1 MDVSSKWVLGGS
13 PDLWVRWV
21 LNDPTLEVEELLDAE
36 FQFVGRASD
45 SLLRVRGTEGFFLVL
60 TEVQLRADP
69 RMPRRIRAYAAL
81 AEEKYDLPVYPV
93 VLCLLPSPTGDQIPD
108 QFHSEF
114 RGLVAHQDFRVLKTW
129 QLDADEIL
137 RQEVV
142 PLIPYVP
149 LMQGGDEAAIR
160 TAARLLQ
167 RQTEEEPLQMV
178 LALFASFVLDVTTV
192 QQIVRWNMPALR
204 ESPLYQEILQQGMQQ
219 GLQQGMQQGL
229 QQGMQQGLQQGM
241 QQGLQQGILQ
251 GHRRAILGLL
261 RARLDLSATDLEGVA
276 RRLDRIEGEG
286 SLQALVV
293 EASRVNNLKEFQTA
307 LDKML

>member
-1 MDVSSKWVLGGS
+1 MGK
-13 PDLWVRWV
+13 
-21 LNDPTLEVEELLDAE
+21 
-36 FQFVGRASD
+36 
-45 SLLRVRGTEGFFLVL
+45 
-60 TEVQLRADP
+60 
-69 RMPRRIRAYAAL
+69 M
-81 AEEKYDLPVYPV
+81 
-93 VLCLLPSPTGDQIPD
+93 VLCLLPSPTGDQVPD

-192 QQIVRWNMPALR
+192 QQIVRWNMPVLR
-204 ESPLYQEILQQGMQQ
+204 ESPLYQEI
-219 GLQQGMQQGL
+219 L

-286 SLQALVV
+286 TLQALVV

-307 LDKML
+307 LDNML

>member
-1 MDVSSKWVLGGS
+1 MGKADISSKWVLGGS

-21 LNDPTLEVEELLDAE
+21 LSDPTLEVEELLDAE

-93 VLCLLPSPTGDQIPD
+93 VLCLLPSPTGDQVPD

-192 QQIVRWNMPALR
+192 QQIVRWNMPVLR
-204 ESPLYQEILQQGMQQ
+204 ESPLYQEI
-219 GLQQGMQQGL
+219 L

-286 SLQALVV
+286 TLQALVV

-307 LDKML
+307 LDNML

>member
-1 MDVSSKWVLGGS
+1 
-13 PDLWVRWV
+13 
-21 LNDPTLEVEELLDAE
+21 
-36 FQFVGRASD
+36 VGK
-45 SLLRVRGTEGFFLVL
+45 
-60 TEVQLRADP
+60 
-69 RMPRRIRAYAAL
+69 M
-81 AEEKYDLPVYPV
+81 
-93 VLCLLPSPTGDQIPD
+93 VLCLLPSPTGDQVPD

-192 QQIVRWNMPALR
+192 QQIVRWNMPVLR

-286 SLQALVV
+286 TLQALVV

-307 LDKML
+307 LDNML

>member
-1 MDVSSKWVLGGS
+1 
-13 PDLWVRWV
+13 
-21 LNDPTLEVEELLDAE
+21 
-36 FQFVGRASD
+36 VGK
-45 SLLRVRGTEGFFLVL
+45 
-60 TEVQLRADP
+60 
-69 RMPRRIRAYAAL
+69 M
-81 AEEKYDLPVYPV
+81 
-93 VLCLLPSPTGDQIPD
+93 VLCLLPSPTGDQVPD

-192 QQIVRWNMPALR
+192 QQIVRWNMPVLR
-204 ESPLYQEILQQGMQQ
+204 ESPLYQEI
-219 GLQQGMQQGL
+219 L

-286 SLQALVV
+286 TLQALVV

-307 LDKML
+307 LDNML

>member
-229 QQGMQQGLQQGM
+229 QQG
-241 QQGLQQGILQ
+241 ILQ